1 MATEIPL
8 PTLLAEAVN
17 YLGFDVSSNKEI
29 KGEFNNFNSPGF
41 EHRHSVLTYPYNG
54 SYETLSE
61 DLNNV
66 FGQEVT
72 CSQNLRTL

>member
-29 KGEFNNFNSPGF
+29 EGRFNNFDSPGF
-41 EHRHSVLTYPYNG
+41 DHPNSVLTYPYNG